1 MAEKKSAEKKW
12 SVEEAFRLIDE
23 KIEAL
28 EDPDLSLEEAFKGFQ
43 EGMELVKYCDGAID
57 RIEKKVLKITGD
69 GETEEFD

>member
-1 MAEKKSAEKKW
+1 MAEKKNAEKKW

-28 EDPDLSLEEAFKGFQ
+28 EDPDLSLEDAFKGFQ
-43 EGMELVKYCDGAID
+43 EGMELVKYCDAAID
-57 RIEKKVLKITGD
+57 KIEKRVLKITGE